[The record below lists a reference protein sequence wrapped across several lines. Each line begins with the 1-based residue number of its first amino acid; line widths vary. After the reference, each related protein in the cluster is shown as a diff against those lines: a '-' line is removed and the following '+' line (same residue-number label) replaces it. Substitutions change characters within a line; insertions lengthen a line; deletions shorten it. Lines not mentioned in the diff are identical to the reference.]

1 MSIYQVVFGMPKSKV
16 KWTLWDF
23 FSILPQPYFN
33 FNLSP
38 KIVIF
43 CEDPEYFS
51 GPKGKIDHKGFSQM
65 GVGGGVSSKWENS
78 SSNIYFETHILIRSC
93 STDNIKITDIKLRN
107 TANLH
112 F

>member
-65 GVGGGVSSKWENS
+65 GVGWWGVVQVGKFPHNPV
-78 SSNIYFETHILIRSC
+78 FL
-93 STDNIKITDIKLRN
+93 
-107 TANLH
+107 
-112 F
+112 